1 MERKDK
7 EQLKRRLQVLFFC
20 VEKVISLT
28 QETNLLWGSFSSC
41 ILTGVKWVIE
51 EGKLD
56 MQLEI
61 MVNRKTNFP
70 KHLLLFNVHQAVF
83 RLYTGRE
90 QVQ

>member
-1 MERKDK
+1 MMERKDK

-56 MQLEI
+56 TLKDVDSRVLTRMLRTDG
-61 MVNRKTNFP
+61 RKE
-70 KHLLLFNVHQAVF
+70 
-83 RLYTGRE
+83 GR
-90 QVQ
+90 